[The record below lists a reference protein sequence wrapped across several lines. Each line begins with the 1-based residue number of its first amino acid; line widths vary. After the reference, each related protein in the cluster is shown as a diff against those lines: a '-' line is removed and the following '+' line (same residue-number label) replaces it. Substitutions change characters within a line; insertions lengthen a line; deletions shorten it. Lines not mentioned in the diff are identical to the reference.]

1 MKYLA
6 ICEYQ
11 GTHYSG
17 FQYQNNSKSIQ
28 AEIEYAINKVGHLK
42 KRINCCG
49 RTDAGVHAYSQIIDF
64 ESDAERTLQNW
75 ENGINSHL
83 PKDIALKDIRL
94 VDESFHAR
102 FSAINRRYL
111 YCIDNNNTQRPLK
124 AATSYW
130 IKDTLDLDLIRKEA
144 HSLKGEHD
152 FSSFRSSE
160 CTAKSTIKNIQEFE
174 IFSKNGFIY
183 FEITANAFLHNMVR
197 IIIGT
202 LIQIGL
208 HQHKMSLK
216 EIICSKNRAN
226 AGPTAQACGLVFLG
240 ASYPGHTETQFS
252 FHHMVI

>member
-11 GTHYSG
+11 GTNYSG
-17 FQYQNNSKSIQ
+17 FQFQNNANSIQ
-28 AEIEYAINKVGHLK
+28 AEIEEAINKVGNLK

-94 VDESFHAR
+94 VEDSFHAR

-111 YCIDNNNTQRPLK
+111 YCIDNNLTQRPLK
-124 AATSYW
+124 AATSCW
-130 IKDTLDLDLIRKEA
+130 IKDTLDLDLIREEA
-144 HSLKGEHD
+144 NALLGEQD

-160 CTAKSTIKNIQEFE
+160 CSAKSTIKNIEEFE
-174 IFSKNGFIY
+174 IFFKNGFVY

-197 IIIGT
+197 IIVGT

-216 EIICSKNRAN
+216 EIIFSKNREN

-240 ASYPGHTETQFS
+240 ASYPGHAETQFS
-252 FHHMVI
+252 FHNMVI